1 MIKEVKTV
9 LNNVDEIIDLY
20 IQYGNEDY
28 IGEPVSQIEHM
39 CQCAQL
45 AQFNGYDNEVILAA
59 FFHDIGHLLEHIMP
73 VENMNG
79 YGIIDHEKIGA
90 TYLSEKGFS
99 DKITKLVASHVQAKR
114 YLTYKYP
121 EYYNHL
127 SEASKKTLTFQGGIM
142 SEDEAQNFERDELF
156 SLYILLRNWD
166 EEAKLENKPLPDL
179 NFYKEMMILHLL
191 TH

>member
-1 MIKEVKTV
+1 MIMEVKTV
-9 LNNVDEIIDLY
+9 LNGVDEIIDLY
-20 IQYGNEDY
+20 QQYGDEDY

-45 AQFNGYDNEVILAA
+45 AEIKGYDSEVILAA
-59 FFHDIGHLLEHIMP
+59 LFHDIGHLLEHIMP
-73 VENMNG
+73 VENMDG

-121 EYYNHL
+121 GYYNRL
-127 SEASKKTLTFQGGIM
+127 SEASKKTLMFQGGIM
-142 SEDEAQNFERDELF
+142 SEDEAQNFESDELF

-179 NFYKEMMILHLL
+179 GYYKEMMIQHLL
-191 TH
+191 PH